1 MGKRRNKKQGNRQNT
16 GSKTA
21 ADTKFAES
29 KIMEKPD
36 AGEQDPRF
44 AEGIAQETEEQGQ
57 QFFEEPVAGS
67 KGQDAVYIEES
78 AEAAVPAEESYME
91 ETDGLMETPYAEEA
105 YDRNAEVYIEDMDG
119 DGDQGSPDVPID
131 SLLENVA
138 PGTGKKDFTD
148 RQNLDANNDFAD
160 FTKDFF
166 RQIGKGFKR
175 NRRMAAISAA
185 VCAGVVVIIWIVV
198 AVSKNIDEARLA
210 ASVPEIVPSEWYNA
224 NNGMIPVP
232 QEAMQVD
239 AYPAVNELVADYL
252 EAVQNNDIETLRT
265 LKNYLDDVEIA
276 KVNAKYL
283 YVERYDNITCYTKV
297 GPIANSYIV
306 FARYDVKM
314 RDWDTT
320 APSLQTLFVC
330 TDNEGDLY
338 IYTGDFDANVANYI
352 ASIVSQA
359 DVYDLWQR
367 VQTEYQEV
375 MDEHPE
381 FAAYLSV
388 TVVTI
393 KELVGTQLA
402 DVGYLEDDADGSAEG
417 EQLAEET
424 DVSDGNTT
432 GPGEEDTGDFE
443 VQAMTTVNVRASDS
457 EVADRLGRV
466 EAGTVLLCQEH
477 QVNGWSRVVYE
488 DQVGYIKTEYL
499 QTVGEGVDESAA
511 TGTITV
517 SETVNVRRTPNIAG
531 EQMGVAYAGESF
543 PLIGNTDG
551 EWTQIIYNGQT
562 GYVKSE
568 FILGR

>member
-21 ADTKFAES
+21 EDKKLAES

-36 AGEQDPRF
+36 AGEQEQQF
-44 AEGIAQETEEQGQ
+44 AEEPAALADASYVAETADSAVSYEE
-57 QFFEEPVAGS
+57 ESAETS
-67 KGQDAVYIEES
+67 YIEES
-78 AEAAVPAEESYME
+78 ADIPDTS
-91 ETDGLMETPYAEEA
+91 YAEDA
-105 YDRNAEVYIEDMDG
+105 DMDAE
-119 DGDQGSPDVPID
+119 QASSDVPID
-131 SLLENVA
+131 TLLEDVDLSE
-138 PGTGKKDFTD
+138 TKKKERAD
-148 RQNLDANNDFAD
+148 RQQLDANNDFAD

-185 VCAGVVVIIWIVV
+185 VCAGVVIIIWIVV
-198 AVSKNIDEARLA
+198 AISKNIDEARLA
-210 ASVPEIVPSEWYNA
+210 ASVPEILPSEWYNA

-232 QEAMQVD
+232 QEPLQID
-239 AYPAVNELVADYL
+239 AYPEVNELVTDYF

-330 TDNEGDLY
+330 TNSEGNLY
-338 IYTGDFDANVANYI
+338 IYAGESDANVANYI
-352 ASIVSQA
+352 ASIISQA

-375 MDEHPE
+375 MDGNPE
-381 FAAYLSV
+381 FAAYLLV
-388 TVVTI
+388 TVDTI
-393 KELVGTQLA
+393 KEMVGTQLLDA
-402 DVGYLEDDADGSAEG
+402 GYLEDDADSSAEG
-417 EQLAEET
+417 EQPVDGT

-432 GPGEEDTGDFE
+432 EPEEGTGEFE

>member
-21 ADTKFAES
+21 EDKKLAES
-29 KIMEKPD
+29 KIMEKSD
-36 AGEQDPRF
+36 AGEQEQQF
-44 AEGIAQETEEQGQ
+44 AEEPAALADASYVAETADSAVSYEE
-57 QFFEEPVAGS
+57 ESAEPS
-67 KGQDAVYIEES
+67 YIEES
-78 AEAAVPAEESYME
+78 AETSYIEESADIPD
-91 ETDGLMETPYAEEA
+91 TSYAEDA
-105 YDRNAEVYIEDMDG
+105 DMDAE
-119 DGDQGSPDVPID
+119 QASSDVPID
-131 SLLENVA
+131 TLLEDVDLSE
-138 PGTGKKDFTD
+138 TKKKERAD
-148 RQNLDANNDFAD
+148 RQQLDANNDFAD

-175 NRRMAAISAA
+175 NRRMAAIAAA
-185 VCAGVVVIIWIVV
+185 VCAGVVIIIWIVV

-210 ASVPEIVPSEWYNA
+210 ASVPEILPSEWYNA
-224 NNGMIPVP
+224 NSGMIPVP
-232 QEAMQVD
+232 QEPLQID
-239 AYPAVNELVADYL
+239 AYPEVNELVTDYF

-330 TDNEGDLY
+330 TNNEGNLY
-338 IYTGDFDANVANYI
+338 IYAGESDANVANYI
-352 ASIVSQA
+352 ASIISQA

-375 MDEHPE
+375 MDENPE
-381 FAAYLSV
+381 FAAYLLV
-388 TVVTI
+388 TVDTI
-393 KELVGTQLA
+393 KEMVGTQLLDA
-402 DVGYLEDDADGSAEG
+402 GYLEEDADSSAEG
-417 EQLAEET
+417 EQPVDGT

-432 GPGEEDTGDFE
+432 EPEEGTGEFE